1 MVGCLEKAPNHA
13 IQPIGAVALWMQAR
27 PFVRRVAALGGLSGV
42 CHETIYHQ
50 RLDPTQI
57 TNIVHMKPGGRLYS
71 QSTLTMCVLAVVCLA
86 TSCLSGHA
94 TVSNYTSF
102 ATFESVVGPQ
112 PLIRFTEVPL
122 GTAPTDEYASFGVRF
137 LYDAN
142 NETESDPGAYLT
154 DGIGLAGG
162 NENHMTFIRFV
173 FDNPV
178 HSLGVDFPG
187 TLHIDLFSGSTL
199 VGAST
204 NLGESGYGHF
214 AGVVSDVPFDRVV
227 LSRIIGDVYR
237 DVYIDNLHV
246 PEPRLGIRSLGSSEV
261 QLSWTTNAPSFH
273 FEHAESLPATIWSAV
288 TNSPSIVGSEF
299 AVASTNA
306 GMQR

>member
-1 MVGCLEKAPNHA
+1 
-13 IQPIGAVALWMQAR
+13 
-27 PFVRRVAALGGLSGV
+27 
-42 CHETIYHQ
+42 
-50 RLDPTQI
+50 
-57 TNIVHMKPGGRLYS
+57 MKPGGRHYS
-71 QSTLTMCVLAVVCLA
+71 DRTLSICVLAVVCVITVAL
-86 TSCLSGHA
+86 CGHA
-94 TVSNYTSF
+94 AVSNYTSF
-102 ATFESVVGPQ
+102 ASFESVVGPQ
-112 PLIRFTEVPL
+112 PLIRFAEVPL
-122 GTAPTDEYASFGVRF
+122 GTAPTDEYASLGVRF

-162 NENHMTFIRFV
+162 REGHLTFIRFV

-187 TLHIDLFSGSTL
+187 ALQIDLFSGSTL

-204 NLGESGYGHF
+204 NFGESGAGHF

-227 LSRIIGDVYR
+227 LSDWMDG

-246 PEPRLGIRSLGSSEV
+246 PEPVPRLGIRNLGSSEV

-273 FEHAESLPATIWSAV
+273 LEYAESLPATIWSAV
-288 TNSPSIVGSEF
+288 TNSPSIAGSEF
-299 AVASTNA
+299 AVTSTNA
-306 GMQR
+306 GKQRYFRLRGP